1 MAKPEPQ
8 IIPPIPGEVKLAPK
22 TPQQFVGQKKIKER
36 IQLAVDAA
44 KLRKE
49 PLGHILLVGPPDSG
63 KATLAKIIA
72 TLIGEVV
79 SVTSGMAGGKINDY
93 VGMLTGFDENHVL
106 IIEDIQSL
114 DKNVLDSLSKPL
126 KDFKMDI
133 MIDSGPNARA
143 VCLNLPLFTLIATT
157 TKIDRISPAFLSSF
171 QIIEEVE
178 AYTIEDLS
186 AIAAFLAEK
195 MQLDTD
201 SEVPKQI
208 ALTDCVSP
216 RDVLNRLKN
225 LRDYCCTKFKAKKVT
240 AKIAEDAF
248 RMMTFSARKLLGGSH
263 ERAAKNTYIPNTAFI
278 MMWMDKSHAELDDVS
293 NAIKEVC
300 GEFGINA
307 LRADDV
313 EHQDK
318 ITDVILGHIRDSEFL
333 IADLTGERPNVYYEV
348 GYAHSLGK
356 RPILYRKEGTKLHF
370 DLSVHNVPDYR
381 NITHLKELLRKR
393 LEALLGKTSKIVDKS
408 SPKSQRPN
416 KSKLQTI

>member
-8 IIPPIPGEVKLAPK
+8 ITTSIPGEVELAPK
-22 TPQQFVGQKKIKER
+22 TLQQFVGQQKIKER
-36 IQLAVDAA
+36 IQLALDAA
-44 KLRKE
+44 KLRNE

-63 KATLAKIIA
+63 KATLARIIA
-72 TLIGEVV
+72 KIMGEDV
-79 SVTSGMAGGKINDY
+79 SVTSGMGGVTFNDY
-93 VGMLTGFDENHVL
+93 VGILAGFDEGHVL

-114 DKNVLDSLSKPL
+114 EKTVAESLGKPL
-126 KDFKMDI
+126 KDFKVDI
-133 MIDSGPNARA
+133 TIDRGVKARP
-143 VCLNLPLFTLIATT
+143 VCLNLPSFTLIATT
-157 TKIDRISPAFLSSF
+157 TRIDRISPAFLSSF

-178 AYTIEDLS
+178 AYDIEDLT

-201 SEVPKQI
+201 SEVPKQL

-216 RDVLNRLKN
+216 RDILNRLKN
-225 LRDYCCTKFKAKKVT
+225 LRDYCYTKSNAKRVT
-240 AKIAEDAF
+240 AKIAEDALS
-248 RMMTFSARKLLGGSH
+248 MMNFSTRKLLGGEY
-263 ERAAKNTYIPNTAFI
+263 ERSTKNTYIPNTAFI

-318 ITDVILGHIRDSEFL
+318 ITDVILSHIRDSEFL

-381 NITHLKELLRKR
+381 NITHLKELLGKR
-393 LEALLGKTSKIVDKS
+393 LEALLGKTSKMVEKA

-416 KSKLQTI
+416 KSKSQKV